1 MTAWEVSRL
10 RPSDLEEVLT
20 IERQAF
26 DPPWGRI
33 AFEGELEAAAAESFV
48 IREPEAGSIAA
59 YIFFRWVA
67 DEVHVFRI
75 AVAPAWRRRG
85 MGRELVDHCL
95 KTAVKRGA
103 QAVLLEVRPSNSG
116 ALQLYRQFGFRVL
129 ATRPAY
135 YADSREAALI
145 LHRDLKEEEL

>member
-1 MTAWEVSRL
+1 MTAWEVSPL
-10 RPSDLEEVLT
+10 QPSDLEEVLT

-26 DPPWGRI
+26 DRPWGRI
-33 AFEGELEAAAAESFV
+33 AFEGELEAAGAESFV
-48 IREPEAGSIAA
+48 IREPAAGSIAA

-95 KTAVKRGA
+95 KAAVKGGA

-116 ALQLYRQFGFRVL
+116 ALQLYRRFGFRVL
-129 ATRPAY
+129 AVRPGY
-135 YADSREAALI
+135 YADRREEALI